1 MAILLDNYKFPAKGH
16 VQISVTFEIVVTT
29 DEARQTA
36 RRWLADEISML
47 VEADPPLLVVSEN
60 VCWRVPAYI
69 SFPDMGRVD
78 VIGTVIVDA
87 TTGKIIEAE
96 KSKIEILQYLEE
108 RVKPKLPPDKFVA
121 RKVSPQF
128 IPSDIPQAEQ
138 ITLPKK

>member
-1 MAILLDNYKFPAKGH
+1 MTILLDNYKFPAKGH
-16 VQISVTFEIVVTT
+16 IEINVEVDISVTA

-47 VEADPPLLVVSEN
+47 VDADPPLLVVGEKIH
-60 VCWRVPAYI
+60 WRVPAYI

-96 KSKIEILQYLEE
+96 KSKTEILQYLEE
-108 RVKPKLPPDKFVA
+108 RVKPKLPPNEFMT
-121 RKVSPQF
+121 RKVPPQF
-128 IPSDIPQAEQ
+128 ISADIPQAEP
-138 ITLPKK
+138 ITLPEK